1 MASPEMTKSVDL
13 AAHAE
18 GTGHLRSKRPVYMDF
33 MPPCNSACPAGENI
47 QAWLAFAQ
55 AGDYQSAFEKIVDD
69 NPFPAIM
76 GRVCVKPCETGCNR
90 NHIDDTINI
99 HAVERYIGDL
109 AIEQGWKAKAPS
121 IETGKKVMVVGSGPS
136 GLSAAYHLRKQ
147 GHSVTIFEA
156 NAMPGGLLQY
166 GVPEYRLPKAIL
178 HAEIKRI
185 VDIGVQ
191 IRVNHPIKDLLKEK
205 EMGGFDAVYLAVGAE
220 HVQFSDIVF
229 QSTIPRIDAF
239 QFLKNTQSQTNV
251 NGQRIVVYGGN
262 KLAMYLARILKRLG
276 AHPIVLF
283 PGDRKQMPAYDYEAD
298 DAIEEGVDL
307 RLLQRIVSV
316 DGNAFQLETM
326 QVEKG
331 KLVGTG
337 VMNNIQADF
346 LIEAM
351 LQEADTSFLQ
361 GTTNVAMNA
370 DGTVAIDGNR
380 MTLQKGVFAGG
391 DMLPGE
397 QRSATIAIGHGK
409 KAARYMDAW
418 LRNTLYEKP
427 AKPPTAG
434 IRKLH
439 LWYKTE
445 APKSEQEKLPP
456 QQAIKSFDEVNAGIS
471 EKEARYEAQRC
482 LSCGNC
488 FECDGCFGSCPE
500 DAIIKLGKG
509 NRYQFNYDACTGCG
523 VCYEQCPCHAIEM
536 IQEPSNPA

>member
-1 MASPEMTKSVDL
+1 MASSEMTKSVDL

-18 GTGHLRSKRPVYMDF
+18 GTGHLRTKRPVYMDF

-55 AGDYQSAFEKIVDD
+55 SGDYQTAFEKILDD

-90 NHIDDTINI
+90 NHIDETINI

-109 AIEQGWKAKAPS
+109 AIEYGWKAKEPAQ
-121 IETGKKVMVVGSGPS
+121 ETGKKIMVVGSGPS
-136 GLSAAYHLRKQ
+136 GLSAAYHLRKM
-147 GHSVTIFEA
+147 GHAVTVFEA

-191 IRVNHPIKDLLKEK
+191 IQVNYPIQDLLKEK
-205 EMGGFDAVYLAVGAE
+205 EMGGYDAAYLAVGTERIRFA
-220 HVQFSDIVF
+220 DINF
-229 QSTIPRIDAF
+229 QSAIPRTDAYA
-239 QFLKNTQSQTNV
+239 FLKNNQSQANV
-251 NGQRIVVYGGN
+251 NGQTIVVYGGN
-262 KLAMYLARILKRLG
+262 KLALYLARILKRLG
-276 AHPIVLF
+276 AQPIVLF
-283 PGDRKQMPAYDYEAD
+283 PGDRKQMPAYDYEAN

-316 DGNAFQLETM
+316 DGRAFLVETM
-326 QVEKG
+326 QMEKG
-331 KLVGTG
+331 KVVGTG
-337 VMNNIQADF
+337 ILTTLHADT

-351 LQEADTSFLQ
+351 QQEADTSFLQ
-361 GTTNVAMNA
+361 GTTNVAMNP
-370 DGTVAIDGNR
+370 DGTVTIDANR
-380 MTLQKGVFAGG
+380 MTLQAGVFAGG

-409 KAARYMDAW
+409 KAARCMDAW
-418 LRNTLYEKP
+418 LNKTTYDKP

-445 APKSEQEKLPP
+445 APKSEQEKLAPA
-456 QQAIKSFDEVNAGIS
+456 QAIKSFDEVNAGIS
-471 EKEARYEAQRC
+471 EQEARYEAQRC

-488 FECDGCFGSCPE
+488 FECDGCFGACPE

-509 NRYQFNYDACTGCG
+509 KRYQFNYDACTGCG
-523 VCYEQCPCHAIEM
+523 VCYEQCPCHAIDM
-536 IQEPSNPA
+536 IPEPSNPA

>member
-13 AAHAE
+13 LAHAE

-47 QAWLAFAQ
+47 QAWLSFAQ
-55 AGDYQSAFEKIVDD
+55 AGDYQSAFEKILDD

-99 HAVERYIGDL
+99 HAIERYIGDL
-109 AIEQGWKAKAPS
+109 AIEQGWKAKSPAA
-121 IETGKKVMVVGSGPS
+121 ETGKKVMVVGSGPS
-136 GLSAAYHLRKQ
+136 GLSAAYHLRKA
-147 GHSVTIFEA
+147 GHAVTIFES
-156 NAMPGGLLQY
+156 NSMPGGLLQY

-185 VDIGVQ
+185 VDMGVT
-191 IRVNHPIKDLLKEK
+191 IRINHPIQDLLKEK

-220 HVQFSDIVF
+220 HVQFADIAF
-229 QSTIPRIDAF
+229 NSSIPRIDAY
-239 QFLKNTQSQTNV
+239 QFLKNTQSQANI
-251 NGQRIVVYGGN
+251 NGLHIVVYGGN

-316 DGNAFQLETM
+316 EGKAFQLETM

-331 KLVGTG
+331 KVVGTG
-337 VMNNIQADF
+337 VMNTIQADF

-351 LQEADTSFLQ
+351 QQEADTSFLQ
-361 GTTNVAMNA
+361 GKTNVALNA
-370 DGTVAIDGNR
+370 DGTVSIDANR
-380 MTLQKGVFAGG
+380 MTLQQGVFAGG

-418 LRNTLYEKP
+418 LQDKSYEKP

-445 APKSEQEKLPP
+445 APKSEQEKLPA
-456 QQAIKSFDEVNAGIS
+456 QQAVKSFDEIAAGIS

-536 IQEPSNPA
+536 INEPSNPA